1 VNESPSPR
9 RRARARLAP
18 VPEPGGHEP
27 PSRRAFLRFLAASP
41 LLSVAGL
48 QACARDESTEGRAQ
62 GTAAG
67 RTSRTGGAPALGDLI
82 ASPEDAINV
91 FDFAAVAEDKLPPA
105 HWGYLR
111 TGVDDDVQLAVNRE
125 GFRRFH
131 VRPRRLVDVHDPD
144 TSVELFG
151 ERWDTPIVI
160 CPCGSQGAFHPEG
173 ELATARAAGAKGH
186 LMMLSNVSSNGVE
199 DVIAARG
206 APVWQQLYPTDSWAV
221 AEGVVRRAEA
231 AGCPAIVLTVD
242 LQPGGNRETLDRY
255 IRTDTR
261 DCEVCHTGAP
271 MPMYD
276 GLDLS
281 GAEIIPTT
289 LTWDFVERLRNATP
303 MRVLIKGISTAEDAR
318 LCVENGVD
326 GIVVSNHGG
335 RADDFGLSTIE
346 VLPEVVAAVGGRI
359 PVIVDSG
366 FRRGTDILKAMALG
380 ASAVGIGRPYLWGLG
395 AFGQPGVEAVLTL
408 LRAELVL
415 AMQQAGIPS
424 LSRIPASA
432 VART

>member
-1 VNESPSPR
+1 MNEPDE
-9 RRARARLAP
+9 LQ
-18 VPEPGGHEP
+18 
-27 PSRRAFLRFLAASP
+27 SRRAFVRFLAASP

-48 QACARDESTEGRAQ
+48 QACTRDDATEGRPT
-62 GTAAG
+62 GGPAG
-67 RTSRTGGAPALGDLI
+67 RTSREESDGALGDLI
-82 ASPEDAINV
+82 ASPDQALNV
-91 FDFAAVAEDKLPPA
+91 FDFAAVAEGKLPPA

-131 VRPRRLVDVHDPD
+131 LRPRRLVNVRDPD

-151 ERWDTPIVI
+151 ESWDTPIVI

-186 LMMLSNVSSNGVE
+186 LMMLSNVSSTGVE

-231 AGCPAIVLTVD
+231 AGCPAVVLTVD
-242 LQPGGNRETLDRY
+242 LQPGASRETLERY
-255 IRTDTR
+255 SRTDTR
-261 DCEVCHTGAP
+261 DCAACHTGERK
-271 MPMYD
+271 PMYD
-276 GLDLS
+276 GLDFS
-281 GAEIIPTT
+281 AVDEESPTT
-289 LTWDFVERLRNATP
+289 LTWDFVGRLRNSTR
-303 MRVLIKGISTAEDAR
+303 MRVLIKGVGTAEDAR

-335 RADDFGLSTIE
+335 RAEDFGLSTIE
-346 VLPEVVAAVGGRI
+346 ILPEVVAAVGGQI

-380 ASAVGIGRPYLWGLG
+380 ATAVGIGRPYLWGLG
-395 AFGQPGVEAVLTL
+395 AFGQAGVEAVLTL

-424 LSRIPASA
+424 LRGIPPGA